1 MLATASITALV
12 FVIIYLVAQSAM
24 YNEIDSDLTFEAQ
37 MHQTEI
43 VVRHDSILFINKNEW
58 AEREH
63 IEVQANPVFIQIVN
77 KDGAL
82 MDKSPN
88 LKEANL
94 RFHPNKAF
102 FTQFDTKINHR
113 AIRQI
118 QVPVEMYGQLKGY
131 ILAAMS
137 LEGANI
143 VLHNL
148 KNTLLL
154 LFPIV
159 LIGLFFVTRFL
170 AGRSI
175 IPVQTITQTA
185 DRITRNSLNE
195 RIPLPANKDE
205 LFTLT
210 SSINEL
216 LDRMQEALERE
227 KQFTADASHQF
238 RTPLAVLQGTLEVLI
253 RKPRTATEYQ
263 EKINYSIQEISRI
276 SEVVDQLLILARF
289 DKTSHQLTK
298 KSVNLQTSID
308 DVLHRYR
315 AAITHKKIAVN
326 VKATHQSIVASDPYY
341 IDLILDNVL
350 SNAIKYS
357 YTGATIDITVSQENG
372 QLHCQIRDT
381 GIGIQAADMD
391 NIFIPFFRSDALNH
405 KAITGNGLGLSIVKK
420 ACDLLSIK
428 IDISSK
434 IQQGT
439 CVLLTFDARKNI
451 SRWDRGCSISPNKEY
466 SL

>member
-24 YNEIDSDLTFEAQ
+24 YNEIDSDLNFEAQ
-37 MHQTEI
+37 MHRNEI
-43 VVRHDSILFINKNEW
+43 FVRNDSILFFNKNEW

-77 KDGAL
+77 KEGTL

-88 LKEANL
+88 LKEDNL

-102 FTQFDTKINHR
+102 FNQFDTKLNRR

-118 QVPVEMYGQLKGY
+118 QVPVEMYGEMKGY
-131 ILAAMS
+131 IMAAMS
-137 LEGANI
+137 LEGSNI

-159 LIGLFFVTRFL
+159 LIGLFFITRFL

-195 RIPLPANKDE
+195 RIPLPVNKDE

-216 LDRMQEALERE
+216 LGRMQDAIERE

-253 RKPRTATEYQ
+253 RKPRTAVEYQ
-263 EKINYSIQEISRI
+263 EKIKYSIQEINRI

-289 DKTSHQLTK
+289 DKANHQLTK
-298 KSVNLQTSID
+298 QSVNIQTSID

-315 AAITHKKIAVN
+315 AAITDKKLAVN
-326 VKATHQSIVASDPYY
+326 VKATNQSIITSDPYY
-341 IDLILDNVL
+341 LDLIFDNLL

-357 YTGATIDITVSQENG
+357 YLNGTINITLSQESG
-372 QLHCQIRDT
+372 QLHCQIKDT
-381 GIGIQAADMD
+381 GIGIKAVDMD
-391 NIFIPFFRSDALNH
+391 HIFIPFFRSDALNH
-405 KAITGNGLGLSIVKK
+405 KKITGNGLGLSIVKK
-420 ACDLLSIK
+420 ACDMMGIR
-428 IDISSK
+428 IVVSSEV
-434 IQQGT
+434 GEGS
-439 CVLLTFDARKNI
+439 CFMLTF
-451 SRWDRGCSISPNKEY
+451 G
-466 SL
+466 